1 MKKYHLLVLL
11 LIVMMLSACGTN
23 ENTEKTREE
32 LVEYQIEETE
42 TKTDSQVEI
51 ASVQSE
57 QSESGPE
64 IEEPEFES
72 KIEEPKSEPESPVS
86 ELTTQ
91 EPENQL
97 PTGPN
102 IQSRILAPDGFT
114 RVAAESGSLQ
124 EFLRAYPLKEEGSP
138 VLLYD
143 GSKKRSQNAHVV
155 VFDLPIEN
163 YDLQQCADSI
173 MRMYAEYFLATGQ
186 AEKIQFHFTN
196 GFLAD
201 YKTYRDG
208 NRIAVD
214 GNNVS
219 WTPSTEYDDS
229 YETFVKYMKI
239 VFNYAGTLSME
250 NESTPIEVSDVR
262 AGDVILKGGSPGHV
276 IMIVDVCENEAGEKA
291 FLLAQGYMPAQEFH
305 VLKNPLHEDDP
316 WYYETEISYPLQTP
330 EYVFPEGSFKRLCYE
345 NN

>member
-1 MKKYHLLVLL
+1 MKRYNLVVLL
-11 LIVMMLSACGTN
+11 LVVMMFSACRTN
-23 ENTEKTREE
+23 ESTEKTREE
-32 LVEYQIEETE
+32 LVEFTIEEISETE
-42 TKTDSQVEI
+42 VE
-51 ASVQSE
+51 APETESE
-57 QSESGPE
+57 VAT
-64 IEEPEFES
+64 EPEF
-72 KIEEPKSEPESPVS
+72 
-86 ELTTQ
+86 
-91 EPENQL
+91 QL
-97 PTGPN
+97 PAGPN
-102 IQSRILAPDGFT
+102 IQSRIPAPQGFI
-114 RVAAESGSLQ
+114 RVAAEPGSLQ

-143 GSKKRSQNAHVV
+143 GSKKRNQNAHVA

-219 WTPSTEYDDS
+219 WTPSAGYDDS

-239 VFNYAGTLSME
+239 IFNYAGTLSME
-250 NESTPIEVSDVR
+250 NESTQIEVSQVR

-305 VLKNPLHEDDP
+305 VLKNPLHEDNP
-316 WYYETEISYPLQTP
+316 WYYETEITYPLQTP

>member
-1 MKKYHLLVLL
+1 MKRYNLVVLL
-11 LIVMMLSACGTN
+11 LMVMMFSACRTN
-23 ENTEKTREE
+23 ESTEKTREE
-32 LVEYQIEETE
+32 LVEFTIEETSE
-42 TKTDSQVEI
+42 TEVE
-51 ASVQSE
+51 APETESE
-57 QSESGPE
+57 VAT
-64 IEEPEFES
+64 EPE
-72 KIEEPKSEPESPVS
+72 
-86 ELTTQ
+86 L
-91 EPENQL
+91 QL

-102 IQSRILAPDGFT
+102 IQSRLPAPQGFT
-114 RVAAESGSLQ
+114 RVAAEQGSLQ

-143 GSKKRSQNAHVV
+143 GSKKRNQNAHVA

-219 WTPSTEYDDS
+219 WTPSAGYDDS

-239 VFNYAGTLSME
+239 IFNYAGTLSME
-250 NESTPIEVSDVR
+250 NESTQIEVSQVR

-305 VLKNPLHEDDP
+305 VLKNPLHEDNP

>member
-1 MKKYHLLVLL
+1 MKRYNLVVLL
-11 LIVMMLSACGTN
+11 LMVMMFSACRTN
-23 ENTEKTREE
+23 ESTEKTREE
-32 LVEYQIEETE
+32 LVEFTIEETSE
-42 TKTDSQVEI
+42 TEVE
-51 ASVQSE
+51 APETESE
-57 QSESGPE
+57 VAT
-64 IEEPEFES
+64 EPEF
-72 KIEEPKSEPESPVS
+72 
-86 ELTTQ
+86 
-91 EPENQL
+91 QL
-97 PTGPN
+97 PTGSN
-102 IQSRILAPDGFT
+102 IQTRIEAPEGFT
-114 RVAAESGSLQ
+114 RVVAEPGSLQ

-143 GSKKRSQNAHVV
+143 GSKKRNQNAHVA

-219 WTPSTEYDDS
+219 WTPSAGYDDS

-239 VFNYAGTLSME
+239 IFNYAGTLSME
-250 NESTPIEVSDVR
+250 NESTQIEVSQVR

-305 VLKNPLHEDDP
+305 VLKNPLHEDNP
-316 WYYETEISYPLQTP
+316 WYYETEITYPLQTP

>member
-11 LIVMMLSACGTN
+11 LITMTLSACRTN
-23 ENTEKTREE
+23 ESTEKTREE
-32 LVEYQIEETE
+32 LVEYQIEETK
-42 TKTDSQVEI
+42 TKTDSQVEN
-51 ASVQSE
+51 ATVQSE
-57 QSESGPE
+57 VSESGPE
-64 IEEPEFES
+64 IEEPECES
-72 KIEEPKSEPESPVS
+72 KIEEPESASETVAPDDQTPQFS
-86 ELTTQ
+86 
-91 EPENQL
+91 
-97 PTGPN
+97 TGPS
-102 IQSRILAPDGFT
+102 IQSRIPAPQDFT

-138 VLLYD
+138 VLLFD
-143 GSKKRSQNAHVV
+143 GSKKRNQNAHVA

-208 NRIAVD
+208 NRVAVD

-219 WTPSTEYDDS
+219 WIKSAEYDDS

-250 NESTPIEVSDVR
+250 NESAPIEVSEVR

-316 WYYETEISYPLQTP
+316 WYYETEITYPLQTP
-330 EYVFPEGSFKRLCYE
+330 EYVFPEGSFKRLRYE
-345 NN
+345 EN